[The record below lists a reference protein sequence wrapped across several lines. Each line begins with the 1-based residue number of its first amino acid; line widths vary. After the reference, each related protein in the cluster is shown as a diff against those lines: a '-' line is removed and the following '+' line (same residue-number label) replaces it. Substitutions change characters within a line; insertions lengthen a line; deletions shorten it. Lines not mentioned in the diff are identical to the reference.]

1 MDKFIDDF
9 KKNGYVVIKDLFE
22 RDELLPVM
30 NDINNLVNN
39 LNDEL
44 LELGKIKNSYK
55 DKEIS
60 KKLIYIEKECNG
72 AAAWL
77 HTRGRMTKE
86 IAKLWCNNKL
96 LDAVQQLI
104 GPNIS
109 GNPIWNIRCK
119 VPNNS
124 LATVPWHQDTAYL
137 NEGSENTLQIAAWIP
152 LVDVNKN
159 NGTLQL
165 VKNYNKEVFNH
176 KLERDIGDK
185 KSWYLY
191 IDDNDLDTSSIFT
204 CNFSVGTIILFNQI
218 IPHRSLEN
226 HSDHTRWSL
235 DLRWQKPNEYS
246 GVESTE
252 CVPMRKEGINQ
263 DLNNWINSI
272 DRKEFVTA
280 DYENVKDKDGMY
292 PNPNGPW
299 IERWQ

>member
-30 NDINNLVNN
+30 NDINNLVND

-72 AAAWL
+72 AAEWL

-109 GNPIWNIRCK
+109 GTPIWNIRCK

-204 CNFSVGTIILFNQI
+204 CNFSVGTIVLFNQI

-280 DYENVKDKDGMY
+280 DYENVKDKAGMY
-292 PNPNGPW
+292 LNPNGPW